1 MIFQKITLWLTPLF
15 LINYIIVFQ
24 QIAVG
29 ATQVCPARLTANINA
44 IADRPQ
50 FIRARWGI
58 LVQQLNSQPVN
69 SPKTLYSRDA
79 EKYFIPAS
87 NVKLFTSAAALQ
99 QLGADF
105 RFHTSVY
112 QNGDGVLVV
121 LGKGDPSLT
130 DVQLKLL
137 AQQLKQ
143 KGVTTIKQLIVDD
156 SYFQGNMVNPSWEWE
171 DIQSDYGAPIS
182 SFILNENTF
191 SLKLVPSSLGKVAQ
205 VIWDDQNEAKKLQII
220 NQVVTVASDQPT
232 YIDINRDLSGAVL
245 RIKGQIGVK
254 SSPYLL
260 NLPITEPNKHFLYH
274 LRTALLSENLSLAK
288 AGVVNGGKYQT
299 EIAAIESPPLAELL
313 TYMNLN
319 SDNLY
324 AESLLRTL
332 AKKKVDSLN
341 QNSDQ
346 IGLEVV
352 KDTLSQLGVD
362 PKSYVLVDGSGLS
375 RHDLVSPQALVETL
389 QAMAKTPNASI
400 YRGSLPVAGKS
411 GTLVNR
417 FRNSSAQG
425 IVQAKTGSMTGV
437 FSLSGYI
444 EPPNYQPLV
453 FSIIVN
459 ESDQSGT
466 VIKQAIDE
474 IVVLLTQLHRC

>member
-1 MIFQKITLWLTPLF
+1 MIFQKISLWLTPLF
-15 LINYIIVFQ
+15 LINFILVFQ
-24 QIAVG
+24 QIAMG
-29 ATQVCPARLTANINA
+29 STPVCPAQLTENINA

-58 LVQQLNSQPVN
+58 LVQQLN

-143 KGVTTIKQLIVDD
+143 KGVTKIKQLIADD

-191 SLKLVPSSLGKVAQ
+191 SLKLVPSSLGEVAQ
-205 VIWDDQNEAKKLQII
+205 VIWDDQDEAKKWQII

-232 YIDINRDLSGAVL
+232 YIDIINISRDLSGTVL
-245 RIKGQIGVK
+245 RVKGQIGVK

-260 NLPITEPNKHFLYH
+260 NLPITEPNNHFLYH
-274 LRTALLSENLSLAK
+274 LRTALLSANLSLAK
-288 AGVVNGGKYQT
+288 VGVVNGGKYQT
-299 EIAAIESPPLAELL
+299 EIATIESPPLAELL

-332 AKKKVDSLN
+332 SKKKVDSLD

-346 IGLEVV
+346 VGLEVV
-352 KDTLSQLGVD
+352 KDSLSQLGVD

-375 RHDLVSPQALVETL
+375 RHDLVSPQALVEIL

-400 YRGSLPVAGKS
+400 YQGSLPVAGKS
-411 GTLVNR
+411 GTLANR

-474 IVVLLTQLHRC
+474 IVVLLTQLKQCG